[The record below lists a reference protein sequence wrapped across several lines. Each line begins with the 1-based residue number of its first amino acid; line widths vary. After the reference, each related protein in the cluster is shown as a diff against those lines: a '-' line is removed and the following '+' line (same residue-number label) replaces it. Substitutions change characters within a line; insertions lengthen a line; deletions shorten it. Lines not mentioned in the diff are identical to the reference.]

1 MMDYIKKVVIEDKK
15 WVQDHIEMTNKRIED
30 LTKHLELAKA
40 DLKRNQEK
48 LDEINYFLSDLEDK
62 ER

>member
-40 DLKRNQEK
+40 DLKRNQEE
-48 LDEINYFLSDLEDK
+48 LDEINYFLSDLDDK

>member
-48 LDEINYFLSDLEDK
+48 LDEINYFLSDLDDK